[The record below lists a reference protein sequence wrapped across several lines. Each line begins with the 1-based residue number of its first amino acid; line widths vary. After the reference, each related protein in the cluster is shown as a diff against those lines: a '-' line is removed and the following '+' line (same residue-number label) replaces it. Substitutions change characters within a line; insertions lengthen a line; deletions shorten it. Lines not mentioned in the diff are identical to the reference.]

1 MLLGRVPKED
11 EGTLYSIFCQVPG
24 AVCKDRLLCDN
35 HKCYHFLF
43 SFLNMNARIFMML
56 K

>member
-35 HKCYHFLF
+35 HKCYDFLF
-43 SFLNMNARIFMML
+43 FNSKNECSNMML
-56 K
+56 N